1 MTDTPLTVGR
11 VLRSSTASFT
21 IGTKTL
27 AADVPRFGAF
37 VTAPRLTAARSWA

>member
-1 MTDTPLTVGR
+1 MTDHALAVGR

-27 AADVPRFGAF
+27 VTDVPRFGGF
-37 VTAPRLTAARSWA
+37 VKAAAPDGC